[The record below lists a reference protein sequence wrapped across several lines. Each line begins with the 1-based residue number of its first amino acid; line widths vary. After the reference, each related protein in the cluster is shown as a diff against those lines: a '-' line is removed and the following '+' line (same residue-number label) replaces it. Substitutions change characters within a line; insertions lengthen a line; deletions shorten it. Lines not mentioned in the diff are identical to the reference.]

1 MNKSILSILDDNRS
15 LLSKTFINL
24 IFQIIVT
31 AITIYMLRDKE
42 VTGIFMFVA
51 FIFIFFLMFP
61 IIASNIPVIYKII
74 LFIFFSIFFG
84 IVLSPVNKI
93 NKNVLT
99 ASIIGAISIFV
110 FFFIIGLVITS
121 YGYNISW
128 LSGIL
133 LISLFVLI
141 ITGIISMLC
150 GVSSTGHKIYLYFGL
165 LVFSLYVLL
174 DTNQILTNSMYRND
188 FVSAS
193 MGYYLDILNIFT
205 KLTILNRS

>member
-1 MNKSILSILDDNRS
+1 M
-15 LLSKTFINL
+15 
-24 IFQIIVT
+24 
-31 AITIYMLRDKE
+31 
-42 VTGIFMFVA
+42 
-51 FIFIFFLMFP
+51 
-61 IIASNIPVIYKII
+61 
-74 LFIFFSIFFG
+74 
-84 IVLSPVNKI
+84 NKI